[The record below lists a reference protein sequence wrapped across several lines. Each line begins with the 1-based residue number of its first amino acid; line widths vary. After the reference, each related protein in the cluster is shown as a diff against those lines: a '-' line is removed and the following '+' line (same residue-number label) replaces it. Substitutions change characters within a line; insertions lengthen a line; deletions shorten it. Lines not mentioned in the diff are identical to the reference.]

1 MNPAAWID
9 ALAAS
14 GALPLIA
21 LAALAVEVIG
31 VFWFFGN
38 RPQLR
43 NSLLF
48 NAMSGAALI
57 MALHGALTGAG
68 GMVIAAW
75 LASSLAAHC
84 ADLWVR
90 LRR

>member
-1 MNPAAWID
+1 MSPAAWID
-9 ALAAS
+9 TLAAS
-14 GALPLIA
+14 GVLPMIA
-21 LAALAVEVIG
+21 LAALAVEVLG
-31 VFWFFGN
+31 VFWFFGK
-38 RPQLR
+38 RAQLR

-48 NAMSGAALI
+48 NAMSGAALL
-57 MALHGALTGAG
+57 MALHAALTGAG

>member
-1 MNPAAWID
+1 MNLAAWID

-14 GALPLIA
+14 GTLPLIA
-21 LAALAVEVIG
+21 LAALALEACLI
-31 VFWFFGN
+31 VFLLGQ
-38 RPQLR
+38 RPALR

-48 NAMSGAALI
+48 NALSGAALI
-57 MALHGALTGAG
+57 MALHGALTGSG
-68 GMVIAAW
+68 GMLIAAW

>member
-1 MNPAAWID
+1 MNPVGWID

-14 GALPLIA
+14 GVLPLIA
-21 LAALAVEVIG
+21 LAALALEVLG

-48 NAMSGAALI
+48 NAMSGAALL
-57 MALHGALTGAG
+57 MALHAALTAG
-68 GMVIAAW
+68 GGVVIAAW
-75 LASSLAAHC
+75 LASSLAAHV

>member
-1 MNPAAWID
+1 
-9 ALAAS
+9 
-14 GALPLIA
+14 
-21 LAALAVEVIG
+21 
-31 VFWFFGN
+31 
-38 RPQLR
+38 
-43 NSLLF
+43 
-48 NAMSGAALI
+48 MSGAALI

-68 GMVIAAW
+68 GTVIAAW

>member
-9 ALAAS
+9 ALAVS

-38 RPQLR
+38 NPRLR

-48 NAMSGAALI
+48 NAMSGAALL
-57 MALHGALTGAG
+57 MALHAALTAG
-68 GMVIAAW
+68 GGMIIAAW